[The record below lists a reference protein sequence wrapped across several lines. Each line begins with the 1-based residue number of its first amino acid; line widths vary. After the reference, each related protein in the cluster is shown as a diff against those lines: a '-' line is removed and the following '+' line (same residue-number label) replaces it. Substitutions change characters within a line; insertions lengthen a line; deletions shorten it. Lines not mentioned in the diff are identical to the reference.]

1 MFPGM
6 INLYTDFSD
15 YGGAQNVAINLH
27 LNLYPQKNNFLM
39 GFTKYREINKKYPPI
54 NNKSYLHFSI
64 KNIIKFK
71 KHIFISHHRKITT
84 YLVLLNKL
92 FLLNLKII
100 HVAHNE
106 FNTLKY
112 ISIYPEHIIAV
123 SNRVKNNLVEYF
135 KIDSNNITVIRNGI
149 KDRLNNGTLKIFD
162 PNNIKILYPAR
173 INNVKQQV
181 KIVEFLKNRLS
192 KKITIDFVG
201 DGEDKDKLNQLC
213 KESTQFNFKGF
224 VNIDEIIDE
233 YDFVMLFSK
242 NEGLPLSLIEA
253 CMFQKPILANDVG
266 GNLEILNEGHNGFML
281 SNFESL
287 PNTLSQLHFLSNEK
301 YQVLAHN
308 SRQIFETKFL
318 SEKMYTEYRNI
329 IEKMIL

>member
-1 MFPGM
+1 
-6 INLYTDFSD
+6 
-15 YGGAQNVAINLH
+15 
-27 LNLYPQKNNFLM
+27 
-39 GFTKYREINKKYPPI
+39 
-54 NNKSYLHFSI
+54 
-64 KNIIKFK
+64 
-71 KHIFISHHRKITT
+71 
-84 YLVLLNKL
+84 
-92 FLLNLKII
+92 
-100 HVAHNE
+100 
-106 FNTLKY
+106 
-112 ISIYPEHIIAV
+112 
-123 SNRVKNNLVEYF
+123 
-135 KIDSNNITVIRNGI
+135 
-149 KDRLNNGTLKIFD
+149 
-162 PNNIKILYPAR
+162 
-173 INNVKQQV
+173 V

-224 VNIDEIIDE
+224 VNIDEIIDD